1 MITISQLTKEELVK
15 FLSPL
20 TDSAAQM
27 IIAGVL
33 KKNVIKH
40 FTNKGIDFLAAEN
53 IVEIGCFKA
62 NELQKNKAK

>member
-1 MITISQLTKEELVK
+1 MKTINQLTKEELVN
-15 FLSPL
+15 FLAPL

-27 IIAGVL
+27 ILSGVL

-40 FTNKGIDFLAAEN
+40 FTNKGLDFLAAEN

-62 NELQKNKAK
+62 EQLQKNKAQ